1 MTIRPSSYTVF
12 AQNPRAWYNRTILG
26 QQEPIGSAALL
37 GSAVHYGIENNTTN
51 VKPKIDELVAKE
63 LYDFS
68 SLPLEQIYIEAPQM
82 VEAYLQ
88 TDYKNI
94 PAYAIE
100 QRYTVKIDVAND
112 VELSGQCDK
121 IAEDFTIID
130 YKTSRTKLG
139 SADSYLPQ
147 LDIYAHLLYLA
158 EGIECTK
165 GKLINI
171 KRPTKNGV
179 EVSHIDCE
187 IDRLRGAQY
196 VNEIHLAY
204 LASLLHPELSNI
216 IYRQNP
222 YSFIQ

>member
-1 MTIRPSSYTVF
+1 MTIRPSSYMVF
-12 AQNPRAWYNRTILG
+12 AQNPRAWYQRTILG

-37 GSAVHYGIENNTTN
+37 GSAVHYGIENSTKE
-51 VKPKIDELVAKE
+51 VRSKIDELVAKE

-68 SLPLEQIYIEAPQM
+68 SLPLEQIYLEAPQM

-112 VELSGQCDK
+112 IELSGQCDK

-139 SADSYLPQ
+139 SADTYLPQ
-147 LDIYAHLLYLA
+147 LDIYAHLLYIA

-165 GKLINI
+165 GMLINI

-187 IDRLRGAQY
+187 IDRLRGVQY
-196 VNEIHLAY
+196 VNEIHMAY
-204 LASLLHPELSNI
+204 LASQLHPELSNI
-216 IYRQNP
+216 IYRHNP